1 MSSIRL
7 TGMVIWTIL
16 CITISMLI
24 RIVTFSPN
32 YSVAMARTIWGPVI
46 LWLAGIKLTVK
57 GLENIPAG
65 KQTYVVV
72 ANHQS
77 VIDIPILFSV
87 IPFNVYFIAK
97 KEIAK
102 VPFIGWYMHLMGMI
116 FVDRGSREK
125 AINSMVNAGK
135 LIREGKNVMTFPEGT
150 RSRDGKIGVFKAGT
164 FFMAEQAGVD
174 ILPVKITG
182 AGKIWPSGVYTI
194 TKGPV
199 TVSIGAPI
207 STASLNDATRTA
219 FIEEVKGT
227 VESL

>member
-32 YSVAMARTIWGPVI
+32 LSVAMARTIWGPVI

-57 GLENIPAG
+57 GLENIPVG
-65 KQTYVVV
+65 KKTYVVV

-207 STASLNDATRTA
+207 STASLNDETRTA

>member
-16 CITISMLI
+16 CITISMLV
-24 RIVTFSPN
+24 RIVTFSPHF
-32 YSVAMARTIWGPVI
+32 SVAMARTIWGPVI

-65 KQTYVVV
+65 KRTYVVV

-125 AINSMVNAGK
+125 AINSMINAGK

-207 STASLNDATRTA
+207 STASLNDETRAA
-219 FIEEVKGT
+219 FILEVKET
-227 VESL
+227 VEGL